1 MERLIDS
8 KLFIILSQI
17 FESRIIRLIKTLVL
31 KSLEILSHLWRKVKN
46 LK

>member
-17 FESRIIRLIKTLVL
+17 FVSRIIRLIKTLVL
-31 KSLEILSHLWRKVKN
+31 KRIFSHLWRKVKN
-46 LK
+46 